1 MEPDGLAL
9 ATHEMGVGT
18 GHLLFL
24 EIETEYCI
32 YNNFR
37 NHKNLNKNFPL
48 SYKYNIIKEKGV
60 INIMYYV
67 YILIN
72 KDNYR
77 TYVGHTHDLAK
88 RVWEHKNHV
97 DPNSYT
103 AKYNIT
109 KLVYY
114 EYGEDFYAT
123 RSREAQIKDYRREK
137 KFALIESQ
145 NPYFRELYY
154 DLF

>member
-1 MEPDGLAL
+1 MRFLAKL
-9 ATHEMGVGT
+9 EMGAGA
-18 GHLLFL
+18 GHLFFL

-37 NHKNLNKNFPL
+37 NHQNLKINFPL
-48 SYKYNIIKEKGV
+48 SYKYNIIKEKEF
-60 INIMYYV
+60 NIMYYV

-97 DPNSYT
+97 NPNSYT

-123 RSREAQIKDYRREK
+123 REREAQIKDYRREK

>member
-1 MEPDGLAL
+1 
-9 ATHEMGVGT
+9 
-18 GHLLFL
+18 
-24 EIETEYCI
+24 
-32 YNNFR
+32 
-37 NHKNLNKNFPL
+37 
-48 SYKYNIIKEKGV
+48 
-60 INIMYYV
+60 MYYI

-72 KDNYR
+72 KSNYR

-88 RVWEHKNHV
+88 RVWEHKNYV
-97 DPNSYT
+97 DPNSFT
-103 AKYNIT
+103 ARYNIT

-123 RSREAQIKDYRREK
+123 RSREAQIKDYSRKK

>member
-1 MEPDGLAL
+1 
-9 ATHEMGVGT
+9 
-18 GHLLFL
+18 
-24 EIETEYCI
+24 
-32 YNNFR
+32 
-37 NHKNLNKNFPL
+37 
-48 SYKYNIIKEKGV
+48 
-60 INIMYYV
+60 MYYV

-88 RVWEHKNHV
+88 RVWEHKNHL

-123 RSREAQIKDYRREK
+123 RTREDQIKGYGRKK